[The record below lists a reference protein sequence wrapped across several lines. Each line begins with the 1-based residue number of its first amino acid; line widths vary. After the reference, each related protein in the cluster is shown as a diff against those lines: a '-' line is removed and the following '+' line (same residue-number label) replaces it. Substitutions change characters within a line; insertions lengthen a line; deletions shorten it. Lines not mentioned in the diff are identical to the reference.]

1 VSNEPWLPTSPRRR
15 GFTLIEVIAA
25 LVIFSGGVLAVLKL
39 TGALTAQ
46 MEYAATTSE
55 LVVRSEERLD
65 SLEQEPFASLTLGT
79 RSDTLTV
86 RGRVYVR
93 TATVTTV
100 TGLLKQ
106 IQVTLT
112 RADGGQ
118 GPSLTVTSYAAALW

>member
-1 VSNEPWLPTSPRRR
+1 MSNEPWLPTSPRRR